1 MLIITAPG
9 QGAQTPGFLAPWLEL
24 PGVAERLGAASEL
37 AGCDLIRFGTTASA
51 DEIKDTAVAQPLLV
65 AAAIVAAAALSDPA
79 LPGGVPAEA
88 PADAA
93 AGHSVGELAAGVIG
107 GVLTADDAMRL
118 VAVRGRAMAAAA
130 ATEPTGMT
138 AVLGGDQEAVLATI
152 ARHGLTPANVNG
164 AGQIVAAGTLAEL
177 EAFAA
182 DPPGGTRLR
191 PLQVAGAFHTRH
203 MAPAVAALRD
213 AAADVTVTDPA
224 LTLLS
229 DADGAAVTTG
239 KEWLER
245 IVAQVAAPVRWDLC
259 MQTMADLG
267 VTALIELPP
276 AGTLTGLA
284 RRTLPGVTQLAI
296 KTPEQLDAARDL
308 IAEHLAEPDA
318 HAHDHLPEWRLIVAP
333 ASGTFRSPPVRRS
346 RGERDR
352 HGLRGRGQGAGRQR
366 PVSRRHRPGHRGHL
380 QHRGVD
386 TERLRGGRAPAR
398 HRLARRL
405 RPQRRLRRLL
415 LRDGQRLRR
424 DPGGHRPA
432 RAGHRVG
439 EDDRLGRP
447 HGPVHL
453 HHLRRRGRRR
463 RGRAGRGRRAAG
475 HRPRRLG
482 QRRGHGGEDHHR
494 RPQLVPA
501 AGGPGGVPLDHYD
514 PAPDRGA
521 GLRAGRRRGERAVR
535 VRPAPGEPADHRGH
549 RAQARRTPRAR
560 GGRHRACG
568 QHVVGLD
575 PAGPVPDGRA
585 RGGQIGIT
593 GPAARVRRGDV
604 LRGAGDHGTL
614 AAPSPPLDT
623 ADPAPGP
630 QTFTNT

>member
-65 AAAIVAAAALSDPA
+65 AAAIVAASALADPA
-79 LPGGVPAEA
+79 LPGSALPGGVSGEA

-138 AVLGGDQEAVLATI
+138 AVLGGDQEVVLAAI

-182 DPPGGTRLR
+182 DPPAGARLR
-191 PLQVAGAFHTRH
+191 SLQVAGAFHTRH

-213 AAADVTVTDPA
+213 AAAEVTVTDPA
-224 LTLLS
+224 ATLLS

-259 MQTMADLG
+259 MRTMADLG

-284 RRTLPGVTQLAI
+284 RRALPGVALLAM
-296 KTPEQLDAARDL
+296 KTPEQLAAARDL
-308 IAEHLAEPDA
+308 ISEHLA
-318 HAHDHLPEWRLIVAP
+318 
-333 ASGTFRSPPVRRS
+333 
-346 RGERDR
+346 
-352 HGLRGRGQGAGRQR
+352 
-366 PVSRRHRPGHRGHL
+366 
-380 QHRGVD
+380 
-386 TERLRGGRAPAR
+386 
-398 HRLARRL
+398 
-405 RPQRRLRRLL
+405 
-415 LRDGQRLRR
+415 
-424 DPGGHRPA
+424 
-432 RAGHRVG
+432 
-439 EDDRLGRP
+439 
-447 HGPVHL
+447 
-453 HHLRRRGRRR
+453 
-463 RGRAGRGRRAAG
+463 
-475 HRPRRLG
+475 
-482 QRRGHGGEDHHR
+482 
-494 RPQLVPA
+494 
-501 AGGPGGVPLDHYD
+501 
-514 PAPDRGA
+514 
-521 GLRAGRRRGERAVR
+521 
-535 VRPAPGEPADHRGH
+535 
-549 RAQARRTPRAR
+549 
-560 GGRHRACG
+560 
-568 QHVVGLD
+568 
-575 PAGPVPDGRA
+575 
-585 RGGQIGIT
+585 
-593 GPAARVRRGDV
+593 
-604 LRGAGDHGTL
+604 
-614 AAPSPPLDT
+614 
-623 ADPAPGP
+623 
-630 QTFTNT
+630 